1 MPIHFYFDEVRK
13 PKCFIIKQIRVW
25 LKEIEKQY
33 HTKIENLNY
42 VFVNDEKLLS
52 INQHFLNHE
61 TYTDIITFNLAE
73 HSPNIHGEIYI
84 SLDRIVENAQKFE
97 VDFLD
102 EILRVVAHG
111 VLHLIGFDDKR
122 NTDKKQMRKEEDNC
136 IQRYHQLFS

>member
-1 MPIHFYFDEVRK
+1 MKSGNPNVLS
-13 PKCFIIKQIRVW
+13 IKQIRVW
-25 LKEIEKQY
+25 LKELEKQY

-111 VLHLIGFDDKR
+111 ILHLIGFR
-122 NTDKKQMRKEEDNC
+122 
-136 IQRYHQLFS
+136 

>member
-1 MPIHFYFDEVRK
+1 MPTHFYFDEVRK
-13 PKCFIIKQIRVW
+13 PKCFILKQIRVW
-25 LKEIEKQY
+25 LKELEKQY

-52 INQHFLNHE
+52 INQDFLNHE

-73 HSPNIHGEIYI
+73 HSLNIHGEIYI
-84 SLDRIVENAQKFE
+84 SLDRVVENAHKFE

-111 VLHLIGFDDKR
+111 ILHLIGFDDKKS
-122 NTDKKQMRKEEDNC
+122 TDKKQMRKEENNC
-136 IQRYHQLFS
+136 IQRYHQLFP